1 MKTAIISGISG
12 QDGAYLARLLLSK
25 NYKVV
30 GLVRNNQDGG
40 LWRLKFLGIAEKI
53 NLVECDLTDMSQ
65 IFRLMEEIS
74 PDEVYHLAA
83 QSSVSVSFS
92 QPIGTIHYNTISTL
106 NVLET
111 IRLSHSNLKFYY
123 ASSSEMYGE
132 VKCLPIDEGTVI
144 HPQSP
149 YAISKANGYWMT
161 RNYREAFK
169 IFSTS
174 GILFNHESSLRQN
187 SFVIK
192 KIIHTA
198 LEIQEGKKN
207 TLTLGNIDV
216 RRDFG
221 YAPAYVEAMWCIMQQ
236 EIPDDFIICSG
247 FSSSIRE
254 IVEIVFSLLNIPAS
268 CLKTERSLYRP
279 AEITENYGNPGKAR
293 RVLGW
298 NYNFTLQQLIEQLIE
313 DEREVKEFLKQLG

>member
-25 NYKVV
+25 NYEVA
-30 GLVRNNQDGG
+30 GLVRNSESAG
-40 LWRLKFLGIAEKI
+40 LWRLKFLGVAERVK
-53 NLVECDLTDMSQ
+53 LVECDLTDMSQ
-65 IFRLMEEIS
+65 IFRLIQEIR

-92 QPIGTIHYNTISTL
+92 QPIATIHYNTISTL
-106 NVLET
+106 NLLEA
-111 IRLSHSNLKFYY
+111 IRLSHAGLKFYN

-132 VKCLPIDEGTVI
+132 VKHLPIDEETVI

-149 YAISKANGYWMT
+149 YAISKATGYWMT

-169 IFSTS
+169 IFANN
-174 GILFNHESSLRQN
+174 GILFNHESALRPH

-192 KIIHTA
+192 KIIRTA
-198 LEIQEGKKN
+198 LEIQEGKTN
-207 TLTLGNIDV
+207 SLVLGNIDV

-221 YAPAYVEAMWCIMQQ
+221 YAPSYVEAMWRMMQQ
-236 EIPDDFIICSG
+236 VVPDDFIICSG

-254 IVEIVFSLLNIPAS
+254 VVEVVFSLLNIPDS

-279 AEITENYGNPGKAR
+279 AEISENYGNPEKAR
-293 RVLGW
+293 RGLGW
-298 NYNFTLQQLIEQLIE
+298 SYNFTLQQLIVQLIA
-313 DEREVKEFLKQLG
+313 DEREVKEFLRLHS